1 MSLNESEGNAVNK
14 TSALQSVMQSMDQS
28 APISVDVL
36 VILLQ
41 AQSED
46 LVGQFSKTAWTE
58 GCSYQRAGFRDQS
71 PTV

>member
-1 MSLNESEGNAVNK
+1 MSLNKSGGFSVNK

-36 VILLQ
+36 VKLLQ

-46 LVGQFSKTAWTE
+46 LVGQF
-58 GCSYQRAGFRDQS
+58 
-71 PTV
+71 